1 MRGVPYEFHEGGV
14 GAGGCDLMHINQ
26 LCEEVTRRIISE
38 TEAGAVPWRN
48 PWKAQPGNH
57 TGVMPQNSASGERFT
72 ASTSRCSGTPPQRRD
87 TPPAWLTY
95 KRAEALNAQVR
106 KGERSITV
114 VFTKRITVKDR
125 DTEDEKAIS
134 MLKTFPVFNVSQ
146 VEGLPDTPVI
156 ADVPAEERHET
167 LDAFIAAT
175 KADIRHGGDMACYLP
190 SLDFINMPPRGAFK
204 SPEHYYATGLHE
216 LAHWTGAKTRLDR
229 DLTGRFRTRS
239 YAAEELVAEMG
250 AAFLCA
256 HLNIAGELR
265 HAGYIQNWLELLKED
280 NRAIFTAASRAS
292 QAADYLRS
300 FSEPTEEEEPMAE

>member
-1 MRGVPYEFHEGGV
+1 
-14 GAGGCDLMHINQ
+14 MHINQ
-26 LCEEVTRRIISE
+26 LYEEVTKRIIAEME
-38 TEAGAVPWRN
+38 TGAVPWLK
-48 PWKAQPGNH
+48 PWKARPGNH
-57 TGVMPQNSASGERFT
+57 AGIMPQNAATGRAYHGINIPLLWHAAAVKGYAT
-72 ASTSRCSGTPPQRRD
+72 H
-87 TPPAWLTY
+87 AWLTY
-95 KRAEALNAQVR
+95 KQAEALNAQVR
-106 KGERSITV
+106 KGERSTTV

-146 VEGLPDTPVI
+146 VDGLPDTPVI
-156 ADVPAEERHET
+156 ADIPAEECHET

-175 KADIRHGGDMACYLP
+175 KAEIRHGGDIACYVP

-216 LAHWTGAKTRLDR
+216 LAHWTGAKARLDR

-292 QAADYLRS
+292 QAADYLRT
-300 FSEPTEEEEPMAE
+300 FSEPIEEEEPMAA

>member
-1 MRGVPYEFHEGGV
+1 
-14 GAGGCDLMHINQ
+14 MHINQ
-26 LCEEVTRRIISE
+26 LYEEVTRRIISE
-38 TEAGAVPWRN
+38 MEAGAVPWLK

-57 TGVMPQNSASGERFT
+57 TGIMPQNAATGRAYHGINIPLLWHAAAAKGYAT
-72 ASTSRCSGTPPQRRD
+72 H
-87 TPPAWLTY
+87 AWLTY
-95 KRAEALNAQVR
+95 KQAGALNAQVR
-106 KGERSITV
+106 KGERSTTI
-114 VFTKRITVKDR
+114 VFTKRITVKNR

-146 VEGLPDTPVI
+146 VDGLPDTPVI

-175 KADIRHGGDMACYLP
+175 KADIRHGGDIACYVP
-190 SLDFINMPPRGAFK
+190 SLDFINMPLRGAFN

-256 HLNIAGELR
+256 HLSIAGELR

-292 QAADYLRS
+292 QAADYLRT
-300 FSEPTEEEEPMAE
+300 FSEPVEEEEPMAA